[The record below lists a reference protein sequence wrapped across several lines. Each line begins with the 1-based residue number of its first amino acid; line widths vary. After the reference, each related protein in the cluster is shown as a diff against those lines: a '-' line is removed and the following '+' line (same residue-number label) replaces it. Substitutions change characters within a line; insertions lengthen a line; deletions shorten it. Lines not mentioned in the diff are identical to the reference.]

1 MTTLLIDAD
10 HLIHSACAACECDI
24 RWDEWINTLH
34 LEQGDV
40 KDFIAMR
47 LAYWQELTE
56 SNEVVMCFSDYP
68 SFRYDIWP
76 EYKANRIGKR
86 KPLGMRDIRQ
96 WVHKEYTCRSMAG
109 LEGDDV
115 MGILATNG
123 SYPNPIIVSIDKDMR
138 TVPCSLLAGEEV
150 ETVTQLDA
158 NRSWMKQALTGD
170 TSDGY
175 PGLKGV
181 GPVSA
186 EKILGP
192 ASNLAEMWAAVV
204 TAYQK
209 AGFTMK
215 DALTNARMARILR
228 HGDYDFDLS
237 TVRLWDPDRDPC
249 MKTND

>member
-1 MTTLLIDAD
+1 VTLLIDSD
-10 HLIHSACAACECDI
+10 WLVHSACSACECDI

-40 KDFIAMR
+40 KDFITMR
-47 LAYWQELTE
+47 LAYWQELADDPH
-56 SNEVVMCFSDYP
+56 VVMCFSDYP

-86 KPLGMRDIRQ
+86 KPLGMRDIRK
-96 WVHKEYTCRSMAG
+96 WVHDEYECRSMAG

-123 SYPNPIIVSIDKDMR
+123 NYPNPIIVSIDKDMR
-138 TVPCSLLAGEEV
+138 TVPCSLLAGEAV
-150 ETVTQLDA
+150 ETVTPLDA
-158 NRSWMKQALTGD
+158 NRAWMKQTLTGD
-170 TSDGY
+170 SSDGY

-192 ASNLAEMWAAVV
+192 ATSLPEMWTAVV
-204 TAYQK
+204 VAYQK

-228 HGDYDFDLS
+228 HGDYDFNLS

-249 MKTND
+249 MKTNG